1 MNPMSPRPVLLA
13 ALVLTG
19 ACYHATIET
28 GAAPSTKVVQEEWA
42 ASWIGGLVP
51 PDPVETASKCPNGV
65 SKVET
70 QHSFLNMVANVLT
83 LGIYTPMTITVT
95 CGTGRRAGLPA
106 GLPTGLP
113 DGLPSGL
120 PTVHGSSDVAAS
132 VAEAA
137 ALSYTSDT
145 PVMLELPR

>member
-1 MNPMSPRPVLLA
+1 MNPMSRRHVLVA
-13 ALVLTG
+13 ALLFTG
-19 ACYHATIET
+19 ACYHTTIET
-28 GAAPSTKVVQEEWA
+28 GAAPSPQVIQQEWA

-51 PDPVETASKCPNGV
+51 PDPVETAAKCPNGV

-83 LGIYTPMTITVT
+83 FGIYTPMTITVT
-95 CGTGRRAGLPA
+95 CGTGRRAA
-106 GLPTGLP
+106 
-113 DGLPSGL
+113 L

-137 ALSYTSDT
+137 ALSSTGDT
-145 PVMLELPR
+145 AVQLELPR

>member
-1 MNPMSPRPVLLA
+1 MNPMSRRPVLLL

-28 GAAPSTKVVQEEWA
+28 GAAPSTKVVQEDWA

-51 PDPVETASKCPNGV
+51 PDPVETAGRCPNGV

-83 LGIYTPMTITVT
+83 LGIYTPMTITIT
-95 CGTGRRAGLPA
+95 CGTGRRAD
-106 GLPTGLP
+106 LPTGLP
-113 DGLPSGL
+113 TGL

-145 PVMLELPR
+145 PVMLELAR